1 MHLPPDFPHSRH
13 EQYVVA
19 LPGELL
25 SEAETWEAIEVL
37 DRMRCIFAA
46 FREKSVAELLR
57 RGWSD
62 EDIERIERAP
72 GLSAA
77 FFPRTTNSA
86 SDQSSASGPPTR

>member
-13 EQYVVA
+13 EQYFVA

-37 DRMRCIFAA
+37 DRVRFIFTA
-46 FREKSVAELLR
+46 FREKPVPELLR

-72 GLSAA
+72 ALSAA
-77 FFPRTTNSA
+77 FFPRATNST
-86 SDQSSASGPPTR
+86 SNRSSASGWPTR